1 MYYKDGTRF
10 AVVLKDINGNPLAN
24 MNVTISIN
32 GRDYIRQSDEN
43 GTASIAINLDS
54 KNYTVVTTFGGTSKY
69 FGTSINNTVS
79 ILSTIISKDIVKYYR
94 NGTQFYATVLDF
106 NGNPLANTTVTSVSY
121 THLTLP
127 TIA

>member
-10 AVVLKDINGNPLAN
+10 AVVLKDIGGNPLAN

-54 KNYTVVTTFGGTSKY
+54 NFV
-69 FGTSINNTVS
+69 NN
-79 ILSTIISKDIVKYYR
+79 
-94 NGTQFYATVLDF
+94 NQ
-106 NGNPLANTTVTSVSY
+106 
-121 THLTLP
+121 
-127 TIA
+127 